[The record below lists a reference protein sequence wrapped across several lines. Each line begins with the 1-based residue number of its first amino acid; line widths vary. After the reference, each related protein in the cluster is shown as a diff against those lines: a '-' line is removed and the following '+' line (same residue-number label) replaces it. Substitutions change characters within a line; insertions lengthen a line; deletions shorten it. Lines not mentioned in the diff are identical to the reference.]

1 MKIGLLAY
9 HAACNFGAFLQLL
22 STVEYIK
29 KQGDEPIVINWIPKD
44 FRKDYE
50 KRSLPDVRSLYA
62 RLREKYYPMTKLC
75 ETDKQVAMV
84 IENEN
89 IEAVI
94 IGSDAVTQHHPLRER
109 IHFPCRRIIYIA
121 HPTSDRMYPNCFWGS
136 FNKYL
141 KKPIPLAVI
150 SGSSQDSKYY
160 FIKGQTKLKMKKSIL
175 DFRYMSV
182 RDDWTQKMIEYITD
196 GDVIPRVTPDPV
208 FAFNKNASHLVLSK
222 EDIIKKFDI
231 PNDYIILSF
240 KGAKSVSQDWINELQ
255 KLANAKGIA
264 CVKLPYADAP
274 AFGDIQYSVGDI
286 VTPLE
291 WYALIKHSKGYI
303 GNNMHPI
310 VTSITNGVPFFSF
323 DNYGIPM
330 IDGKQTNGESSKIY
344 HILKK
349 ADLLA
354 NRIYIYSNGYS
365 PIVPKEVLNK
375 IIHFDVA
382 KEKKFANWFYEQY
395 VKMMT
400 DVNKCIKRK

>member
-121 HPTSDRMYPNCFWGS
+121 HPTSDRMYPNCFWGA

-141 KKPIPLAVI
+141 KKTIPLAVI

-160 FIKGQTKLKMKKSIL
+160 FIKGLTKFKMKISIL
-175 DFRYMSV
+175 DFCYMSV

-196 GDVIPRVTPDPV
+196 GDVVPKVTPDPV
-208 FAFNKNASHLVLSK
+208 FAFNNNASHLVPSK
-222 EDIIKKFDI
+222 EDIIRKFDI

-255 KLANAKGIA
+255 KLANAKGLA

-291 WYALIKHSKGYI
+291 WYALIKYSKGYI

-310 VTSITNGVPFFSF
+310 VTSITNGIPFFSF

-344 HILKK
+344 HILKQ
-349 ADLLA
+349 ADLLD
-354 NRIYIYSNGYS
+354 NRIYTCCKDYS
-365 PIVPKEVLNK
+365 PIEPKEVLNK
-375 IIHFDVA
+375 IINFDVL
-382 KEKKFANWFYEQY
+382 KEKTFAYRYYKQYE
-395 VKMMT
+395 KMMI
-400 DVNKCIKRK
+400 DVYKSIK

>member
-50 KRSLPDVRSLYA
+50 KRSLSDVRSLYA
-62 RLREKYYPMTKLC
+62 CLREKYYPMTELC
-75 ETDKQVAMV
+75 ETEKQVAMV

-121 HPTSDRMYPNCFWGS
+121 HPTSDRMYPNCFWGA

-141 KKPIPLAVI
+141 KKTIPLAVI

-160 FIKGQTKLKMKKSIL
+160 FIKGLTKFKMKKSIL
-175 DFRYMSV
+175 DFRYVSV

-196 GDVIPRVTPDPV
+196 GDVIPEVTPDPV
-208 FAFNKNASHLVLSK
+208 FAFNNNAPHLVPSK
-222 EDIIKKFDI
+222 EDVIKKFNI

-255 KLANAKGIA
+255 MLANAKGLA

-274 AFGDIQYSVGDI
+274 AFGNIQYSVGDI

-330 IDGKQTNGESSKIY
+330 IDGKETNGESSKIY
-344 HILKK
+344 HILKQ
-349 ADLLA
+349 ADLLD
-354 NRIYIYSNGYS
+354 NRIYTCCKDYS
-365 PIVPKEVLNK
+365 PIEPKEVLNK
-375 IIHFDVA
+375 IINFDVL
-382 KEKKFANWFYEQY
+382 KEKTFAYRYYKQYE
-395 VKMMT
+395 KMMI
-400 DVNKCIKRK
+400 DVYKSIK